1 LSQTGRPRQASGYGQ
16 DVRRRCVGVVMEN
29 QPTLAYVC
37 QKRTRAGPKMG
48 MDPGPACTLAQDCTQ
63 KGPGVKHRPK
73 VTQNGHMERG
83 NPSRALSGDA
93 GEGDQAASRD
103 GVGCPK
109 KRMPGVMPRIC

>member
-1 LSQTGRPRQASGYGQ
+1 MSQTGRPRQASGYGQ

-48 MDPGPACTLAQDCTQ
+48 MDPGLARSRAQGCTQ
-63 KGPGVKHRPK
+63 MGPGVKHRPK
-73 VTQNGHMERG
+73 VTQNGHTEQG

-93 GEGDQAASRD
+93 GEGDQAACRD

-109 KRMPGVMPRIC
+109 KLMPGVMPRIC